1 MTVYWKQ
8 YAAISINVTIMA
20 KTQENTDNNAQNST
34 EKLKKENE
42 QLRELLK
49 EALSEIQNL
58 NECLNKY
65 EKPNDGYNK
74 SWSVVAKIVF
84 IITKADKP
92 LRSSEI
98 IPLLQIREPSIVNKQ
113 SSLEKYVSA
122 FLNTAM
128 KHERLIPYKLKGVRG
143 NYYCIPEWMDE
154 QGELIPDMRRK
165 IY

>member
-1 MTVYWKQ
+1 
-8 YAAISINVTIMA
+8 MA
-20 KTQENTDNNAQNST
+20 KTQENTDNIAQNST
-34 EKLKKENE
+34 EKLQKENE
-42 QLRELLK
+42 RLRELLK
-49 EALSEIQNL
+49 EALLEIQNL
-58 NECLNKY
+58 NERLNKY

-98 IPLLQIREPSIVNKQ
+98 IPLLQTREPAIVNKQ
-113 SSLEKYVSA
+113 ASLEKYVSA

-143 NYYCIPEWMDE
+143 NYYCIPEWIDE
-154 QGELIPDMRRK
+154 EGELIPEMRSK

>member
-1 MTVYWKQ
+1 MTVYWKR
-8 YAAISINVTIMA
+8 YAAISTNVTIMA

-34 EKLKKENE
+34 EKLQKENE

-49 EALSEIQNL
+49 EALLEIQNL
-58 NECLNKY
+58 NERLNKY
-65 EKPNDGYNK
+65 ENPNDGYNK

-98 IPLLQIREPSIVNKQ
+98 IPLLQTREPAIVNKQ
-113 SSLEKYVSA
+113 ASLEKYVSA

-143 NYYCIPEWMDE
+143 NYYCIPEWIDE
-154 QGELIPDMRRK
+154 EGELIPTIRQK